1 MTWPLR
7 GRCVRAREGYKD
19 PQRLTRWVI
28 RAAVAAAATGL
39 VFTIGLWRHP
49 FPEDE
54 VALDSI
60 HMLLSLAALAYLL
73 VMLAGIVLGLA
84 WTFRM
89 AWNARHLGAKG
100 FDASPAMSVG
110 WYFVPLANLVM
121 PYRAMR
127 QIYSA
132 SLDPV
137 GWNEDFRAVVATWWW
152 FILLSGLLS
161 KIGSLVDE
169 AINGFDVAAM
179 ALLSASAA
187 AFVVMAK
194 QVVSAQLAHHA
205 RRVTPED
212 AALS

>member
-19 PQRLTRWVI
+19 PLRLTRWVI
-28 RAAVAAAATGL
+28 RAAVATAATGL

-54 VALDSI
+54 AALDSI
-60 HMLLSLAALAYLL
+60 HLLLGLATLAYLA
-73 VMLAGIVLGLA
+73 VMLVGIVLGLA

-132 SLDPV
+132 SLDPE
-137 GWNEDFRAVVATWWW
+137 GWNEDSRAVVAIWWW
-152 FILLSGLLS
+152 LILLSGVPS
-161 KIGSLVDE
+161 RIGSLVGE

-194 QVVSAQLAHHA
+194 RVASAQLAHRA
-205 RRVTPED
+205 RVVVGED
-212 AALS
+212 PALS